1 MSELEISRHEDILK
15 YPDIIAQIREKQI
28 TLDQIRYVRI
38 KIKPSDYPRS
48 ASSLSKPG
56 KIKKDIDVTVV
67 LHDNQRIPLNLEQ
80 LIYNAKGPADEWQ
93 ERIQQLEQL
102 VREQSALLQEC
113 WSDIESEWGLNQ
125 QLLRDIEAMQERA
138 KALLGE

>member
-1 MSELEISRHEDILK
+1 MSNSWLIEDERIVHLLRAHGFACEKPLLTIANAALISTEEADRIQQAYRWYNTTCPIEIDGRYTL
-15 YPDIIAQIREKQI
+15 PD
-28 TLDQIRYVRI
+28 
-38 KIKPSDYPRS
+38 
-48 ASSLSKPG
+48 G
-56 KIKKDIDVTVV
+56 TVLQAV
-67 LHDNQRIPLNLEQ
+67 GTNLQ
-80 LIYNAKGPADEWQ
+80 LVEGQTVSEQ